1 MRLLIYTLALISAFF
16 VSADEPDL
24 SDLKPPSFK
33 TRYLLQCGFGGSGD
47 IVHPT
52 AYSDVRSGIACQGI
66 WNEKI
71 QASIDSKLSSGF
83 YKSADS
89 ITWLTDTT
97 YQYDYV
103 LCRYGDCDTFGEG
116 DSGTQSGKEI
126 YLVQSTENDYMCP
139 PDGFPKY
146 TISVPNANA
155 SSEPNFKCAKPS
167 EIKDCPA
174 GYHSKAVSKAL
185 GSTECVPK
193 ECPAAGT
200 GENLASTPMTGG
212 VPFSGG
218 GMYCNDG
225 CAYSVNAEQISSE
238 KYAVGTSQ
246 GVACGDKPYDNKKLA
261 DEGDTDG
268 CSTATNG
275 EIDIMSCPNAN
286 PTTPETDPHNNDDS
300 KVGEEGTPEKP
311 KDTCSPDDASCNLK
325 NIETEIEN
333 SSNKIIDN
341 DNELHNKKIDAD
353 TKNTQAVLNIM
364 ESVDTAILRQ
374 TSQDDK
380 LHAVTVSKFNK
391 LIDAVNGLDV
401 GGGGGGNGTGN
412 GANSGT
418 CVGEGCSDDSKYQG
432 DCEGELCDLDIK
444 PELEQIDSDI
454 IDWFNEKITL
464 PTELTSSFSTMQNFI
479 TSNFASFNGTCVP
492 FTLDVSIAGNQK
504 SIAVSQHCEP
514 YETYFKPLVEWLLW
528 TLTAM
533 TLLNMAA
540 QVFRSFSAV

>member
-1 MRLLIYTLALISAFF
+1 MRLLIYTLALMSAFF
-16 VSADEPDL
+16 VSAEPDM
-24 SDLKPPSFK
+24 SDLKLAESTPK
-33 TRYLLQCGFGGSGD
+33 MIIKCGKNTADTVFDSIDLCKSTFGLSSPAKIDVTLPAYPTSKSGYTENYGSGTPAFYYS
-47 IVHPT
+47 ISWSGS
-52 AYSDVRSGIACQGI
+52 AY
-66 WNEKI
+66 
-71 QASIDSKLSSGF
+71 
-83 YKSADS
+83 
-89 ITWLTDTT
+89 T
-97 YQYDYV
+97 
-103 LCRYGDCDTFGEG
+103 
-116 DSGTQSGKEI
+116 
-126 YLVQSTENDYMCP
+126 CP
-139 PDGFPKY
+139 PTGYEKY
-146 TISVPNANA
+146 TILVNDNM
-155 SSEPNFKCAKPS
+155 CAKQLVP
-167 EIKDCPA
+167 KDCPA

-261 DEGDTDG
+261 DEGETDG

-275 EIDIMSCPNAN
+275 EVDIMSCPNAN
-286 PTTPETDPHNNDDS
+286 PTTPEKDPHNNDDS
-300 KVGEEGTPEKP
+300 KVGEEGEPEKP
-311 KDTCSPDDASCNLK
+311 KDNCAAGDSECNLQ
-325 NIETEIEN
+325 NIEKQIEN
-333 SSNKIIDN
+333 SSNSIIKN

-412 GANSGT
+412 GANNGT

-492 FTLDVSIAGNQK
+492 FTLDVSIAGSQK
-504 SIAVSQHCEP
+504 TIPVSQHCEP

>member
-16 VSADEPDL
+16 VSVNAEVTSPVDQFYGFCKGNGVNSSNVSLDECVSLIEANAKNRLKDPVQNVEAVFWYQNTNGTGHRINVYTAKDSYIGYGEHLSSSIVNSCPPTHPIEITNPDGSISCADEP
-24 SDLKPPSFK
+24 
-33 TRYLLQCGFGGSGD
+33 Q
-47 IVHPT
+47 
-52 AYSDVRSGIACQGI
+52 
-66 WNEKI
+66 
-71 QASIDSKLSSGF
+71 
-83 YKSADS
+83 
-89 ITWLTDTT
+89 
-97 YQYDYV
+97 
-103 LCRYGDCDTFGEG
+103 
-116 DSGTQSGKEI
+116 
-126 YLVQSTENDYMCP
+126 
-139 PDGFPKY
+139 
-146 TISVPNANA
+146 
-155 SSEPNFKCAKPS
+155 
-167 EIKDCPA
+167 DCPA

-185 GSTECVPK
+185 GSTDCVPK

-261 DEGDTDG
+261 DDGETDG

>member
-1 MRLLIYTLALISAFF
+1 MRLLIYTFALMSAFF
-16 VSADEPDL
+16 VSAEPDM
-24 SDLKPPSFK
+24 SDLKPPTSNPK
-33 TRYLLQCGFGGSGD
+33 TIGTCHSSQGGFFGSEVSLDACLAYIETTYLG
-47 IVHPT
+47 HP
-52 AYSDVRSGIACQGI
+52 YKFHHV
-66 WNEKI
+66 EP
-71 QASIDSKLSSGF
+71 IDSLKTDVYYQNKQYTHMIVKAGSFVVGSELSCPPSGF
-83 YKSADS
+83 PDYS
-89 ITWLTDTT
+89 ISI
-97 YQYDYV
+97 
-103 LCRYGDCDTFGEG
+103 GAG
-116 DSGTQSGKEI
+116 
-126 YLVQSTENDYMCP
+126 
-139 PDGFPKY
+139 
-146 TISVPNANA
+146 A
-155 SSEPNFKCAKPS
+155 SLMCAKELAPQ
-167 EIKDCPA
+167 DCPA

-261 DEGDTDG
+261 DDGETDG

-412 GANSGT
+412 GANNGT

-504 SIAVSQHCEP
+504 SIPVSQHCEP

>member
-1 MRLLIYTLALISAFF
+1 MRLLIYTFALISAFF
-16 VSADEPDL
+16 VSANEEYDPDTL
-24 SDLKPPSFK
+24 IPAKNEDITGYTVCYKLITARYPLFNPVQSVTTIQGTDPSSCLDNTYQGIGSYSGISYTFNHETIKRNDSNYLFVEYSFK
-33 TRYLLQCGFGGSGD
+33 ADEEQS
-47 IVHPT
+47 T
-52 AYSDVRSGIACQGI
+52 AWKNNVVAMGA
-66 WNEKI
+66 EV
-71 QASIDSKLSSGF
+71 
-83 YKSADS
+83 YK
-89 ITWLTDTT
+89 
-97 YQYDYV
+97 
-103 LCRYGDCDTFGEG
+103 
-116 DSGTQSGKEI
+116 TQSSNF
-126 YLVQSTENDYMCP
+126 YTCP
-139 PDGFPKY
+139 PDGSPEHIIK
-146 TISVPNANA
+146 VGENQ
-155 SSEPNFKCAKPS
+155 CAKP
-167 EIKDCPA
+167 KFADCPA
-174 GYHSKAVSKAL
+174 GYHSKGASKAL
-185 GSTECVPK
+185 GSSECVPK
-193 ECPAAGT
+193 DCPAAGT
-200 GENLASTPMTGG
+200 AENLYTSPNLG

-225 CAYSVNAEQISSE
+225 CAYSVAPSQISTP
-238 KYAVGTSQ
+238 KHAAGTSQ

-261 DEGDTDG
+261 DEGEDDK
-268 CSTATNG
+268 CAIATNG
-275 EIDIMSCPNAN
+275 AVDIMSCPNAN

-300 KVGEEGTPEKP
+300 KVGEEGEPEKP
-311 KDTCSPDDASCNLK
+311 KDNCAADDSECNLQ
-325 NIETEIEN
+325 NIEKQIEN
-333 SSNKIIDN
+333 SSNSIIKN

-364 ESVDTAILRQ
+364 ESVDTSILLQ

-412 GANSGT
+412 GANNGT

-464 PTELTSSFSTMQNFI
+464 PTEATSSFSTMQNFI

-492 FTLDVSIAGNQK
+492 FTLDVSIAGSQK
-504 SIAVSQHCEP
+504 TIPVSQHCEP